1 MDIDLERL
9 ILSSILHSSGFA
21 RVVVLVFL
29 RPLSRLDGIEP
40 AAIIRRGI
48 EICHLANADTL
59 WFSYT
64 FPKTY
69 NRPRH

>member
-1 MDIDLERL
+1 VALAGL
-9 ILSSILHSSGFA
+9 
-21 RVVVLVFL
+21 VVLALL

-48 EICHLANADTL
+48 EICDLANADTL

-69 NRPRH
+69 NWRV